1 MKTAIV
7 NIGTIVSGD
16 WRKPFVPG
24 NAILMVDGKLEK
36 VGSVSDADLD
46 GCELVID
53 AEGITAVPG
62 FIDSHVH
69 IAFGDYTPRLK
80 AVGFLEDYMYGGTT
94 TAISACEVHVP
105 GRPTDPE
112 GVKSLAITAKKC
124 WDNLRPGGMRVHAG
138 NVILEPGLTEEDFQ
152 ELARKGIWLAK
163 AGFGDVKTPYDYV
176 PLMQAAKRAGMITN
190 VHTGG
195 ASLVLANSIFGEHLV
210 AMQPD
215 VAFHVNG
222 GPIAVPDA
230 DFERIVNET
239 KAALQI
245 CQAGNVRTAVLVLN
259 LALKNDCYDRF
270 LIATD
275 TPTGIGVMP
284 EGMIKS
290 IAEMSSLSD
299 CEPEKAIA
307 AATGNVAKVFR
318 LNSGF
323 LAPGKDAD
331 VLLIDAPMGA
341 SKQTALE
348 TIKNGDVTA
357 GAACFTAGVA
367 RYIGRSRCTPPPRRT
382 PKIVR
387 NELRREFLP
396 PPLLH

>member
-1 MKTAIV
+1 MKIAIV

-16 WRKPFVPG
+16 WRDPLVPG
-24 NAILMVDGKLEK
+24 DAILIRGDKLAK
-36 VGSVSDADLD
+36 VGSVTSGEIDD
-46 GCELVID
+46 CELVID
-53 AEGITAVPG
+53 AQGVTAVPG

-105 GRPTDPE
+105 GRPSDPE
-112 GVKSLAITAKKC
+112 GVKALAVAAKKC
-124 WDNLRPGGMRVHAG
+124 WDNMRPGGMRVHAG
-138 NVILEPGLTEEDFQ
+138 NVILEPGLTEDDFK
-152 ELARKGIWLAK
+152 ELASKGIWLAK
-163 AGFGDVKTPYDYV
+163 AGFGNVKTPFDYV

-222 GPIAVPDA
+222 GPIAVPDK
-230 DFERIVNET
+230 DFELIVDET

-245 CQAGNVRTAVLVLN
+245 CQAGNLRTALLTLN
-259 LALKNDCYDRF
+259 LALKRDCYDRF

-290 IAEMSSLSD
+290 MSEMASLSD
-299 CEPEKAIA
+299 CSAEKIIA

-318 LNSGF
+318 LNCGF
-323 LAPGKDAD
+323 LKPGKDAD
-331 VLLIDAPMGA
+331 LLLIDAPMGA
-341 SKQTALE
+341 SKLTALE
-348 TIKNGDVTA
+348 TLKNGDVTA
-357 GAACFTAGVA
+357 AGTCITAGIP
-367 RYIGRSRCTPPPRRT
+367 RYIGRSRCTPPPRRIPT
-382 PKIVR
+382 IAR
-387 NELRREFLP
+387 NELRPEFLP